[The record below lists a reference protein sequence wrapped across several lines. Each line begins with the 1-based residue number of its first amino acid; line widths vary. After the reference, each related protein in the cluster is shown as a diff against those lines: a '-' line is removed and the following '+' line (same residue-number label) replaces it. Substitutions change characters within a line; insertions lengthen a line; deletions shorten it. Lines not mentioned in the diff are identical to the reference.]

1 MSYGIVSD
9 RHASVVWTFL
19 LPSGSTF
26 PIEFVI
32 DTGFTSMILE
42 ELQDDLRCDRAL
54 ASLVDFARDDLNW
67 REMFGSKRV
76 SARSIDKS
84 TAVLLAG
91 A

>member
-19 LPSGSTF
+19 LPSGLTF

-42 ELQDDLRCDRAL
+42 ELQDDLRCDRPL
-54 ASLVDFARDDLNW
+54 ASLVGFARDDLNW